1 MTNQINYRFAIGQL
15 PKTNYTSAETLNIIR

>member
-15 PKTNYTSAETLNIIR
+15 SKTYYTSPKNLNIIR